1 MDSHADTC
9 VAGSNCVVLEYTGRS
24 AEVEAYSPDYP
35 SKQIPIAT
43 VATAYDCPTSGAT
56 YLRDNDVHVD
66 ERHRQHAPDSI
77 FGILVPSEPLRIPF
91 TLEGV
96 VAGFDSRPPT
106 QDELDNTALHVEL
119 TSDVEWIPHTFALSL
134 AEEDVLDSEDEE
146 EITNLRARRLKVLH
160 SKATK
165 QKIKSCMQVLAA
177 SQFPFE
183 MQIANE
189 VNLLNQTD
197 PILRRVAA
205 LTTTADASSEEIG
218 IAAIRTGDV
227 TSDVTPENVA
237 RRWMVGLET
246 AKNSLKVTTQQGIR
260 SIPNPA
266 TRRFKTQMAH
276 LRYPRLRGDVLRRHN
291 GTEDQIN

>member
-1 MDSHADTC
+1 MSTSTNDT
-9 VAGSNCVVLEYTGRS
+9 GNMHLTR
-24 AEVEAYSPDYP
+24 YSVFSFRPNPYESLLP
-35 SKQIPIAT
+35 SKELLPALIRDPQPK
-43 VATAYDCPTSGAT
+43 TS
-56 YLRDNDVHVD
+56 L
-66 ERHRQHAPDSI
+66 I
-77 FGILVPSEPLRIPF
+77 ILPCMSN
-91 TLEGV
+91 
-96 VAGFDSRPPT
+96 SPPT
-106 QDELDNTALHVEL
+106 L
-119 TSDVEWIPHTFALSL
+119 SGFPHTFALSL

-276 LRYPRLRGDVLRRHN
+276 LRYQG
-291 GTEDQIN
+291 